1 MKSRISP
8 GYRLFQIVV
17 QDFGQRRYQPN
28 QVSGFYVDKR
38 GVQDVVEAI
47 PRRTFLRWAKN
58 GRQAIRKVKK
68 FGAIISCQK
77 VDSHIRRLEM
87 INYLRV
93 EAKPV
98 VVDISA
104 EEFIV
109 GRDLEIEPTP
119 KIKKIGVDST

>member
-8 GYRLFQIVV
+8 GFHLFQIEV
-17 QDFGQRRYQPN
+17 QDFGRRRYQPN
-28 QVSGFYVDKR
+28 QVSGFYVDRR
-38 GVQDVVEAI
+38 GVHEVVEAI
-47 PRRTFLRWAKN
+47 PKRTFLRWAKN

-68 FGAIISCQK
+68 FGAVISCQK

-87 INYLRV
+87 INYLRI
-93 EAKPV
+93 EPKPI

-119 KIKKIGVDST
+119 KTRKIDVDST